1 MEISTMESALSC
13 KIIYTNY
20 SKWKNISQE
29 SIGYKKGRQKSP
41 CNLDLELNNK
51 LAQYDINNED
61 NILNI

>member
-29 SIGYKKGRQKSP
+29 SIGSKKGRQKP
-41 CNLDLELNNK
+41 PFYLEFNNK
-51 LAQYDINNED
+51 STQYDINNED